1 MLCHNLE
8 IGGEWAQS
16 FNQPHPLFAKT
27 DPNPLMKH
35 PQARKGP
42 KYTQL
47 RNDMNA
53 KASS

>member
-42 KYTQL
+42 KIHSITQWHEC
-47 RNDMNA
+47 
-53 KASS
+53 KSF